1 MDLSPLA
8 RMIEMVWTHPF
19 QAIVIALS
27 ILFALFV
34 LIGVGIPLGRYQWQR
49 PMVRLPSPKSPMEK
63 RHTVLIAAFVIAF
76 MLVWLAI
83 L

>member
-1 MDLSPLA
+1 
-8 RMIEMVWTHPF
+8 MIEMVWTHPS

-34 LIGVGIPLGRYQWQR
+34 LIAVGIPLGRNQWQR
-49 PMVRLPSPKSPMEK
+49 PMVCLPPPKGPMEK
-63 RHTVLIAAFVIAF
+63 RHTVLIAAAFIIAF
-76 MLVWLAI
+76 SLVWLAI